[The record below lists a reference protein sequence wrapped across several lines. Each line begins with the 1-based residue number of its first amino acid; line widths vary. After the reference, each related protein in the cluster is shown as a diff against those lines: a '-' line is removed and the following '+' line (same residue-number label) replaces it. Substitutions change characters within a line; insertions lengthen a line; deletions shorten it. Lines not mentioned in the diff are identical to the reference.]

1 MSVTRQLI
9 TPRLPRQ
16 RSTNA
21 LGGDSSRNK
30 RVRHTEPAARVEGFA
45 SVSHQERT
53 TDLTC
58 SVAYI
63 NRPCPE
69 RISYD
74 IKIKISHRGHTPE
87 HRQRLIASD
96 RSLH

>member
-1 MSVTRQLI
+1 MK
-9 TPRLPRQ
+9 
-16 RSTNA
+16 A
-21 LGGDSSRNK
+21 LSGDSSGNK
-30 RVRHTEPAARVEGFA
+30 RVSHTETAARVEGFA

-53 TDLTC
+53 INLTR

-74 IKIKISHRGHTPE
+74 IKFKIRHRGHSLE
-87 HRQRLIASD
+87 HRPRFIASG
-96 RSLH
+96 RSLHQLFRP